1 MNQTRCIV
9 ILSILALFVASVSVA
24 GNISLPDAS
33 QKVFEGKP
41 CINSPRAIG
50 NYPASPFLFYIPTTG
65 QRPMEW
71 SAEKLPKGLKL
82 DSKTGII
89 TGSVASKG
97 EYTVTLKAKNAL
109 GTSTEKLVI
118 RIGDDLLLTPP
129 MGWNSWNT
137 FGRHLTE
144 ELVLQTADALV
155 ANGMRDLG
163 YSYINIDD
171 FWQLPERGADGH
183 LQINKDKFPRGIKY
197 VADYLHERGFKLGI
211 YSDAADKTCGGVCG
225 SYGYCFRTDLS
236 CSRITDCQNII
247 KQYILGSKQ
256 SFLIKALYH
265 QVVITGM
272 YHGMCDRTINRR
284 IKINA
289 VRISPVLIRTV
300 IEYLYILQMD
310 ISGTI
315 NPRIPKGRITKHN
328 TIN

>member
-1 MNQTRCIV
+1 MFITIHPAFFPYLSGV
-9 ILSILALFVASVSVA
+9 IKTNNYESNTLYRNFVYSCSFVASVSVA

-33 QKVFEGKP
+33 QKGFEGKP

-225 SYGYCFRTDLS
+225 SYGYEEVDAKDFASWGVDLLKYDYCNAPVDRWRLWSAMQRWERRCVVRDVPS
-236 CSRITDCQNII
+236 CSPFVSGDSANLGNGQN
-247 KQYILGSKQ
+247 
-256 SFLIKALYH
+256 
-265 QVVITGM
+265 
-272 YHGMCDRTINRR
+272 R
-284 IKINA
+284 
-289 VRISPVLIRTV
+289 
-300 IEYLYILQMD
+300 
-310 ISGTI
+310 
-315 NPRIPKGRITKHN
+315 
-328 TIN
+328 

>member
-118 RIGDDLLLTPP
+118 RIGDDSSHGLEQLEYFRATSHRRV
-129 MGWNSWNT
+129 G
-137 FGRHLTE
+137 F
-144 ELVLQTADALV
+144 
-155 ANGMRDLG
+155 ANCGCAGSQR
-163 YSYINIDD
+163 N
-171 FWQLPERGADGH
+171 A
-183 LQINKDKFPRGIKY
+183 
-197 VADYLHERGFKLGI
+197 GFRL
-211 YSDAADKTCGGVCG
+211 
-225 SYGYCFRTDLS
+225 
-236 CSRITDCQNII
+236 
-247 KQYILGSKQ
+247 
-256 SFLIKALYH
+256 FLY
-265 QVVITGM
+265 
-272 YHGMCDRTINRR
+272 
-284 IKINA
+284 
-289 VRISPVLIRTV
+289 
-300 IEYLYILQMD
+300 
-310 ISGTI
+310 
-315 NPRIPKGRITKHN
+315 
-328 TIN
+328 

>member
-1 MNQTRCIV
+1 
-9 ILSILALFVASVSVA
+9 
-24 GNISLPDAS
+24 
-33 QKVFEGKP
+33 
-41 CINSPRAIG
+41 
-50 NYPASPFLFYIPTTG
+50 
-65 QRPMEW
+65 MEW

-225 SYGYCFRTDLS
+225 SYG
-236 CSRITDCQNII
+236 
-247 KQYILGSKQ
+247 
-256 SFLIKALYH
+256 
-265 QVVITGM
+265 
-272 YHGMCDRTINRR
+272 
-284 IKINA
+284 
-289 VRISPVLIRTV
+289 
-300 IEYLYILQMD
+300 
-310 ISGTI
+310 
-315 NPRIPKGRITKHN
+315 
-328 TIN
+328 

>member
-41 CINSPRAIG
+41 CINSPRADG

-144 ELVLQTADALV
+144 DVGF
-155 ANGMRDLG
+155 ANCGCAGSQRNAWDLG

-171 FWQLPERGADGH
+171 FWQLPERGADGP
-183 LQINKDKFPRGIKY
+183 F
-197 VADYLHERGFKLGI
+197 AD
-211 YSDAADKTCGGVCG
+211 
-225 SYGYCFRTDLS
+225 
-236 CSRITDCQNII
+236 Q
-247 KQYILGSKQ
+247 
-256 SFLIKALYH
+256 
-265 QVVITGM
+265 
-272 YHGMCDRTINRR
+272 
-284 IKINA
+284 
-289 VRISPVLIRTV
+289 
-300 IEYLYILQMD
+300 
-310 ISGTI
+310 
-315 NPRIPKGRITKHN
+315 
-328 TIN
+328 

>member
-118 RIGDDLLLTPP
+118 CIVI
-129 MGWNSWNT
+129 NSSNGLEQLEYFRAT
-137 FGRHLTE
+137 SHRRVGF
-144 ELVLQTADALV
+144 
-155 ANGMRDLG
+155 ANCGCAGSQR
-163 YSYINIDD
+163 N
-171 FWQLPERGADGH
+171 A
-183 LQINKDKFPRGIKY
+183 
-197 VADYLHERGFKLGI
+197 GFRL
-211 YSDAADKTCGGVCG
+211 
-225 SYGYCFRTDLS
+225 
-236 CSRITDCQNII
+236 
-247 KQYILGSKQ
+247 
-256 SFLIKALYH
+256 FLY
-265 QVVITGM
+265 
-272 YHGMCDRTINRR
+272 
-284 IKINA
+284 
-289 VRISPVLIRTV
+289 
-300 IEYLYILQMD
+300 
-310 ISGTI
+310 
-315 NPRIPKGRITKHN
+315 
-328 TIN
+328 

>member
-118 RIGDDLLLTPP
+118 RMVMT
-129 MGWNSWNT
+129 
-137 FGRHLTE
+137 
-144 ELVLQTADALV
+144 
-155 ANGMRDLG
+155 
-163 YSYINIDD
+163 
-171 FWQLPERGADGH
+171 
-183 LQINKDKFPRGIKY
+183 
-197 VADYLHERGFKLGI
+197 VADSSHGLEQLEYFRATSHRRVGF
-211 YSDAADKTCGGVCG
+211 ANCGCAG
-225 SYGYCFRTDLS
+225 SQRNAGFRL
-236 CSRITDCQNII
+236 
-247 KQYILGSKQ
+247 
-256 SFLIKALYH
+256 FLY
-265 QVVITGM
+265 
-272 YHGMCDRTINRR
+272 
-284 IKINA
+284 
-289 VRISPVLIRTV
+289 
-300 IEYLYILQMD
+300 
-310 ISGTI
+310 
-315 NPRIPKGRITKHN
+315 
-328 TIN
+328 

>member
-118 RIGDDLLLTPP
+118 RIGD
-129 MGWNSWNT
+129 
-137 FGRHLTE
+137 
-144 ELVLQTADALV
+144 ADSSHGLEQLEYFRATSHRRV
-155 ANGMRDLG
+155 GFANCGCAGSQR
-163 YSYINIDD
+163 N
-171 FWQLPERGADGH
+171 A
-183 LQINKDKFPRGIKY
+183 
-197 VADYLHERGFKLGI
+197 GFRL
-211 YSDAADKTCGGVCG
+211 
-225 SYGYCFRTDLS
+225 
-236 CSRITDCQNII
+236 
-247 KQYILGSKQ
+247 
-256 SFLIKALYH
+256 FLY
-265 QVVITGM
+265 
-272 YHGMCDRTINRR
+272 
-284 IKINA
+284 
-289 VRISPVLIRTV
+289 
-300 IEYLYILQMD
+300 
-310 ISGTI
+310 
-315 NPRIPKGRITKHN
+315 
-328 TIN
+328 

>member
-183 LQINKDKFPRGIKY
+183 LQINKDKFPRGISMWQIICTSAVSNSEFIRMQPIRL
-197 VADYLHERGFKLGI
+197 VAVYAAVTATKKWMRKISLRGVSI
-211 YSDAADKTCGGVCG
+211 C
-225 SYGYCFRTDLS
+225 
-236 CSRITDCQNII
+236 
-247 KQYILGSKQ
+247 
-256 SFLIKALYH
+256 
-265 QVVITGM
+265 
-272 YHGMCDRTINRR
+272 
-284 IKINA
+284 
-289 VRISPVLIRTV
+289 
-300 IEYLYILQMD
+300 
-310 ISGTI
+310 
-315 NPRIPKGRITKHN
+315 
-328 TIN
+328 

>member
-118 RIGDDLLLTPP
+118 RIGDDLMLTPP
-129 MGWNSWNT
+129 KGWNSWNT
-137 FGRHLTE
+137 IGRHHTE
-144 ELVLQTADALV
+144 ELV
-155 ANGMRDLG
+155 
-163 YSYINIDD
+163 
-171 FWQLPERGADGH
+171 
-183 LQINKDKFPRGIKY
+183 
-197 VADYLHERGFKLGI
+197 
-211 YSDAADKTCGGVCG
+211 
-225 SYGYCFRTDLS
+225 
-236 CSRITDCQNII
+236 
-247 KQYILGSKQ
+247 
-256 SFLIKALYH
+256 
-265 QVVITGM
+265 
-272 YHGMCDRTINRR
+272 
-284 IKINA
+284 
-289 VRISPVLIRTV
+289 
-300 IEYLYILQMD
+300 
-310 ISGTI
+310 
-315 NPRIPKGRITKHN
+315 
-328 TIN
+328 

>member
-197 VADYLHERGFKLGI
+197 VAD
-211 YSDAADKTCGGVCG
+211 
-225 SYGYCFRTDLS
+225 
-236 CSRITDCQNII
+236 
-247 KQYILGSKQ
+247 
-256 SFLIKALYH
+256 
-265 QVVITGM
+265 
-272 YHGMCDRTINRR
+272 
-284 IKINA
+284 
-289 VRISPVLIRTV
+289 
-300 IEYLYILQMD
+300 
-310 ISGTI
+310 
-315 NPRIPKGRITKHN
+315 
-328 TIN
+328 